1 MKQED
6 YVKLLTNAS
15 KSTQRLNPDP
25 KTGNP
30 RSVTKLEC
38 NPSDA
43 SLEKSKVQ
51 KATGGRFYVSVTAF
65 RRRLLDEDNLCEK
78 YVCDLCRYAGALPDD
93 NPEQT
98 QIEVSQQ
105 KVKKGEPERVA
116 VEVWRIS

>member
-15 KSTQRLNPDP
+15 KSTQRLNPGHENGNSMPVAKLERD
-25 KTGNP
+25 TGNAP
-30 RSVTKLEC
+30 LATG
-38 NPSDA
+38 
-43 SLEKSKVQ
+43 KVQ

-105 KVKKGEPERVA
+105 KIKKGEPERVV